1 MNYYTTHCTNENC
14 HIRKQCKKG
23 EPMIDGQHVDFYMRY
38 ADDYVCREFEIMDNK
53 DDRASKIQN
62 RKENHR
68 L

>member
-1 MNYYTTHCTNENC
+1 
-14 HIRKQCKKG
+14 
-23 EPMIDGQHVDFYMRY
+23 MIDGQHVDFYMRY
-38 ADDYVCREFEIMDNK
+38 ADDYECREFEIMDNK